1 MRVRPALLEMVHAL
15 ADFMFPPACILC
27 GAGLKGDEKL
37 CRDCHDAVFTCALEY
52 SPPAR
57 TLEQAVEIA
66 VLLPYHETCRTL
78 VHAFKYHG
86 IPSVAYLMGTMM
98 ARKSWA
104 RFSQFP
110 SALLV
115 PVPLHPQKLNERGYN
130 QSLKLAEGF
139 AAFTGQEIGDTL
151 LSRRVY
157 TGTQTA
163 LGQEER
169 RRNVQGA
176 FAFSGETALRD
187 RPVILIDDVMT
198 TGSTLAE
205 CARALKD
212 GGAGEIAISVVATPD
227 MGDT

>member
-1 MRVRPALLEMVHAL
+1 MQVRPVLLEMAHAL
-15 ADFMFPPACILC
+15 ADFLFPPVCILC
-27 GAGLKGDEKL
+27 GAELSGDDKL
-37 CRDCHDAVFTCALEY
+37 CKDCQETIYSNALDY
-52 SPPAR
+52 SPSAR
-57 TLEQAVEIA
+57 TFEHAAETA

-78 VHAFKYHG
+78 VHSFKYHG
-86 IPSVAYLMGTMM
+86 MPSVAFLMGAMM

-104 RFSQFP
+104 RFSKFP

-115 PVPLHPQKLNERGYN
+115 PVPLHPQKLKERGYN

-139 AAFTGQEIGDTL
+139 AAFTGLEISENL
-151 LSRRVY
+151 LSRLVY

-169 RRNVQGA
+169 RQNVQGA
-176 FAFSGETALRD
+176 FVYSGETALNG

-212 GGAGEIAISVVATPD
+212 GGAGDIAISVVATPD
-227 MGDT
+227 MGDS

>member
-1 MRVRPALLEMVHAL
+1 MQAWPALLEMVQAL
-15 ADFMFPPACILC
+15 ADFLFPPACILC
-27 GAGLKGDEKL
+27 GAGLSGHEKL
-37 CRDCHDAVFTCALEY
+37 CRDCHDSVYACALEY

-57 TLEQAVEIA
+57 IIEQAVEIA

-86 IPSVAYLMGTMM
+86 MPSVAYLMGNLM

-104 RFSQFP
+104 RFSKYP

-115 PVPLHPQKLNERGYN
+115 PVPLHPLKLKERGYN
-130 QSLKLAEGF
+130 QSLKIAEGF
-139 AAFTGQEIGDTL
+139 ASFTGHEIGETL

-187 RPVILIDDVMT
+187 RPVILIDDVLT

-205 CARALKD
+205 CTRTLKD
-212 GGAGEIAISVVATPD
+212 GGAGDIAICVVATPD
-227 MGDT
+227 VGDS